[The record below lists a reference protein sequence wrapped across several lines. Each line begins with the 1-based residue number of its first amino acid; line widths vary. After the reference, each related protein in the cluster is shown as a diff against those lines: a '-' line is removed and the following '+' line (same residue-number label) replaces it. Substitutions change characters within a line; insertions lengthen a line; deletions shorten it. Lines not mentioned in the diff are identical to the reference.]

1 MDIGHFNFLNNN
13 NNKNDNFITEFLE
26 SLENAMQKSSN
37 SNSTQILNSLSEDSI
52 YVITD
57 INDKKLSLTDI
68 DSGIE
73 TDIYVDFTDQN
84 NNSYSISKEDFRTLD
99 LGKFVTVKNNSVI
112 PFNNDVKIENKSV
125 AAQLEDIYF
134 CLEQE
139 KDAIFS
145 VTGIS
150 DDKIFL
156 TDTKEGGY
164 FSILKEIYPDF
175 KTGDLLKK
183 VDGKYILVS

>member
-13 NNKNDNFITEFLE
+13 KNTNDNFITEFLD
-26 SLENAMQKSSN
+26 SLKKAVEKFSN
-37 SNSTQILNSLSEDSI
+37 SDNTQISNNLSVDSI

-68 DSGIE
+68 NNGQE
-73 TDIYVDFTDQN
+73 TDIYVNFTNPDEN
-84 NNSYSISKEDFRTLD
+84 TYHISKEDFSYLD
-99 LGKFVTVKNNSVI
+99 LGKFLTIENNSI
-112 PFNNDVKIENKSV
+112 NLLNDNVKIENKFV
-125 AAQLEDIYF
+125 AAKLEDMFF

-139 KDAIFS
+139 KHAVYS
-145 VTGIS
+145 VTEIS

-156 TDTKEGGY
+156 TDTKEGGH
-164 FSILKEIYPDF
+164 FSIPKEIYPNF

-183 VDGKYILVS
+183 VDGKYILIS